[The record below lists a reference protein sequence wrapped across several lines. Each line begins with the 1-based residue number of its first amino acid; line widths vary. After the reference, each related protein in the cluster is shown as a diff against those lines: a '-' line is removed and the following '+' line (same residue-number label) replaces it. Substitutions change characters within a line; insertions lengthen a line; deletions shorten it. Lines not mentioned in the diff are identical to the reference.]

1 MKFVIPAA
9 LAVTTALVSPALAQ
23 EGTYTA
29 SSNVDVLQGF
39 QAGGGSDALA
49 QLVQPFLAQE
59 LGVNF
64 VNQYI
69 PGATGA
75 IAWTRLAKQSPN
87 DGSTISITNTPMLQ
101 TNYIMNPTITYTID
115 EITPIANIVTDPGI
129 AVVASGSPFETFEDF
144 VTAAKENPGT
154 ITVGNSGVG
163 GDDYFTS
170 LQFERNAEVQ
180 LQKVPFQGDG
190 PSWTAAMG
198 GKIDASFTNV
208 GVTLSQIQE
217 GNLRPLVVFSEERLD
232 SLPDVPTATELGYDL
247 VAGSSRGYSGP
258 GDFPAEARQQF
269 IDGLTRVMDNPDF
282 QAAADK
288 QGLLID
294 FIPGDDYA
302 AFLKNQEGEFRD
314 LWDLIKDDVMA
325 AQ

>member
-1 MKFVIPAA
+1 MKFA
-9 LAVTTALVSPALAQ
+9 LSTAFAVTTALVSPAMAQ
-23 EGTYTA
+23 DGGYTA
-29 SSNVDVLQGF
+29 SSNIDVLQGF

-49 QLVQPFLAQE
+49 QLVHPFLAQE

-75 IAWTRLAKQSPN
+75 IAWTRLAKQSPK

-115 EITPIANIVTDPGI
+115 ELTPIANIVTDPGI
-129 AVVASGSPFETFEDF
+129 AVVAASSPFETFEDF
-144 VTAAKENPGT
+144 VNAARENPAT
-154 ITVGNSGVG
+154 VTVGNSGVG

-170 LQFERNAEVQ
+170 LQFERESGVQ

-198 GKIDASFTNV
+198 SKIDASFTNV

-217 GNLRPLVVFSEERLD
+217 GNLKPLVVFSEERLE
-232 SLPDVPTATELGYDL
+232 SLPDVPTARELGYDL

-258 GDFPAEARQQF
+258 GDFPEESRQQF
-269 IDGLTRVMDNPDF
+269 IDGLARVMENPEF
-282 QAAADK
+282 QAAADR

-294 FIPGDDYA
+294 FITGDDYT
-302 AFLKNQEGEFRD
+302 AFLKTQEGEFQD
-314 LWDLIKDDVMA
+314 LWELIKDDVMA